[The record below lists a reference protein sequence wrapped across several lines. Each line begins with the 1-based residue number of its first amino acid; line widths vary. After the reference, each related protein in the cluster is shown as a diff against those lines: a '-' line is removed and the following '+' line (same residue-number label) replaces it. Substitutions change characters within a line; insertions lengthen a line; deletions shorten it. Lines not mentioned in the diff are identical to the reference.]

1 MNLTQVDSPS
11 GKSNIN
17 SPPKHLTK
25 ARGYTIR
32 LPRGINSLT
41 LILLASCHR
50 ISSSILE
57 NIYIRDKFNKNKYEL
72 GGDKEYFEI
81 SIRLEASIQ
90 CNV

>member
-1 MNLTQVDSPS
+1 MDSPT